1 MPGAAYERAG
11 PNTLMPPGAIRRAE
25 ITVSV
30 VARRYRNNT
39 ALHVTAGQHGRL
51 VTLGT
56 WVDLCIWRDAD
67 GYATPWWL
75 EWARRARSRGPYR
88 RDADCRRETGSCR
101 SAPQGTASVLLRAIV
116 VRFGCR
122 PAGSWRSSLTTCPA
136 SAGIISARCGRGSP
150 GCPSPAVWCTGT
162 CGPNPTR
169 ASRHEV
175 PGNAYRGWRNRLV
188 SAMTPGQ
195 RPPLAG
201 ISALRYRALIQ
212 ATSIEGACASGCI
225 SRTRSLLRIR

>member
-1 MPGAAYERAG
+1 MPAELALASSADFADR
-11 PNTLMPPGAIRRAE
+11 PNTLMPPLPIRRAE

-39 ALHVTAGQHGRL
+39 GLHVTAGQHYRL
-51 VTLGT
+51 VALGT
-56 WVDLCIWRDAD
+56 WVDLYIWRDA
-67 GYATPWWL
+67 G
-75 EWARRARSRGPYR
+75 R
-88 RDADCRRETGSCR
+88 CR
-101 SAPQGTASVLLRAIV
+101 SARQGTASVLLRAIV

-136 SAGIISARCGRGSP
+136 STGIISARYGRGSP

-175 PGNAYRGWRNRLV
+175 PGNAYRRWNNRLV
-188 SAMTPGQ
+188 SAMT
-195 RPPLAG
+195 
-201 ISALRYRALIQ
+201 RASVHRWPAPQ
-212 ATSIEGACASGCI
+212 PCATGP
-225 SRTRSLLRIR
+225 